1 MGTKQSKDKSD
12 KLIVTSLKA
21 TLSQGEKG
29 KTKIVTC
36 NKREITELVFKH
48 LKKVNLVILIEE
60 KPL

>member
-29 KTKIVTC
+29 KPNSLSVK
-36 NKREITELVFKH
+36 
-48 LKKVNLVILIEE
+48 
-60 KPL
+60 